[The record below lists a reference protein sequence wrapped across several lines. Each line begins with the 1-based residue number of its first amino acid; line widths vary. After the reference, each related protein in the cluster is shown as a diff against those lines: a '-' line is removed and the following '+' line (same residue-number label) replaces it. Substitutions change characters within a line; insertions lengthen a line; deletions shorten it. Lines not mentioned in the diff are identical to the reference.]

1 MTTKEI
7 PSNENVIQFP
17 KKKTQKEIIEEQL
30 AELEKQSL
38 ILEEQSR
45 RILESLYED

>member
-1 MTTKEI
+1 MTTKKT

-17 KKKTQKEIIEEQL
+17 KKKTQKETIEEQL

>member
-1 MTTKEI
+1 MTTKKT

-17 KKKTQKEIIEEQL
+17 KKKTQKETIEEQL
-30 AELEKQSL
+30 AEQSL